1 MALVTMSGESVAVD
15 IVMVAMK
22 VVTLRVVAIWFPW
35 TMSHSPSAR
44 SPPAQGWAPP
54 PPPHRLRS
62 LARSWLDEDAPW
74 PDAAVATVGDCATRA
89 QLLSKGGGDSGGVL
103 AGAPFAEAVFGVS
116 GCRVIWRVPEG
127 AALPPGRV
135 LVAEVE
141 GPAAGVLGGERVALN
156 ILGRCSGVASMAA
169 RAVGVARAQGWAG
182 VVGGTRKTTPGF
194 RLAEKYALGVGGA
207 DPHRGGLG
215 GLLLLKDN
223 HRALAAAAGGLEQM
237 ILGVR
242 RAGGFTRRLGV
253 ECSSVDE
260 ALEAAGAGADIVL
273 LDNLAPQ
280 DLHAAAAQVKA
291 AYPGVTVEASGGIV
305 LGTLPQFLGP
315 HIDVVS
321 MGCLTHSA
329 PALDFA
335 LRVLEP

>member
-1 MALVTMSGESVAVD
+1 MS
-15 IVMVAMK
+15 
-22 VVTLRVVAIWFPW
+22 
-35 TMSHSPSAR
+35 R
-44 SPPAQGWAPP
+44 SPPARSLPPARGWAPP

-62 LARSWLDEDAPW
+62 LARSRLDEDAPW
-74 PDAAVATVGDCATRA
+74 LDAAVAT
-89 QLLSKGGGDSGGVL
+89 
-103 AGAPFAEAVFGVS
+103 AVFGVS
-116 GCRVIWRVPEG
+116 GCRVTWRVPEG

-141 GPAAGVLGGERVALN
+141 GPAAGVLAGERVALN

-207 DPHRGGLG
+207 DPHRAGLG

-253 ECSSVDE
+253 ECSSADE
-260 ALEAAGAGADIVL
+260 ALAAAGAGADIVL
-273 LDNLAPQ
+273 LDNLSPQVSFQNLARAPQ
-280 DLHAAAAQVKA
+280 EWEDP
-291 AYPGVTVEASGGIV
+291 PGVRLDPKNGGQDPLKREAD
-305 LGTLPQFLGP
+305 Q
-315 HIDVVS
+315 
-321 MGCLTHSA
+321 
-329 PALDFA
+329 
-335 LRVLEP
+335 

>member
-1 MALVTMSGESVAVD
+1 MS
-15 IVMVAMK
+15 
-22 VVTLRVVAIWFPW
+22 R
-35 TMSHSPSAR
+35 SPPAR
-44 SPPAQGWAPP
+44 SPPPARGWAPP

-62 LARSWLDEDAPW
+62 LARSRLDEDAPW
-74 PDAAVATVGDCATRA
+74 PDAAVATVGDSATRA
-89 QLLSKGGGDSGGVL
+89 QLLSKAGGHSGGVL

-116 GCRVIWRVPEG
+116 GCRVTWRVPEG

-135 LVAEVE
+135 LVAEME
-141 GPAAGVLGGERVALN
+141 GPAAGVLAGERVALN
-156 ILGRCSGVASMAA
+156 ILGRCSGVALMAA

-207 DPHRGGLG
+207 DPHRAGLG

-260 ALEAAGAGADIVL
+260 ALAAAGAGADIVL
-273 LDNLAPQ
+273 LDNLSPQVSFQNLARAPQ
-280 DLHAAAAQVKA
+280 EWEDP
-291 AYPGVTVEASGGIV
+291 PGVRLDPKNGGQDPLKREAD
-305 LGTLPQFLGP
+305 Q
-315 HIDVVS
+315 
-321 MGCLTHSA
+321 
-329 PALDFA
+329 
-335 LRVLEP
+335 